1 MNDEADKFLDVT
13 QAAEKLYEALREL
26 KQRTEDYAEAGG
38 RLESAAARTQALADA
53 TAQVLEE
60 QERRW
65 NELARLLGDQIRPAI
80 DEIKDH
86 ADKQTVQLSSL
97 STAVAGQRNQI
108 TLMKQGMVENSG
120 VVAEIKKMTVRL
132 AEASSE
138 QIELLR
144 QHSTTLAE
152 QQQAIDWVRRTAKTS
167 MTAAIWAAVFSLAAL
182 IAVIVLLV
190 S

>member
-1 MNDEADKFLDVT
+1 MNDATDKFLDVT

-65 NELARLLGDQIRPAI
+65 NELTQVLGDQVRPAL
-80 DEIKDH
+80 DVIKDH
-86 ADKQTVQLSSL
+86 ADKQTVHLSSL
-97 STAVAGQRNQI
+97 SAAVAGQQSQI
-108 TLMKQGMVENSG
+108 TLVQQGVGENSAVLG
-120 VVAEIKKMTVRL
+120 EIKKTVGSL
-132 AEASSE
+132 DNASSE
-138 QIELLR
+138 QTDLLKR
-144 QHSTTLAE
+144 HSTALAE
-152 QQQAIDWVRRTAKTS
+152 QQQVIDQVRRTAKTS
-167 MTAAIWAAVFSLAAL
+167 MRAAVWAAVFSLAAL

-190 S
+190 T

>member
-1 MNDEADKFLDVT
+1 MKDETDKFLDVT
-13 QAAEKLYEALREL
+13 QAAEKMYEALREL

-38 RLESAAARTQALADA
+38 RLESAAVRTQALADA
-53 TAQVLEE
+53 TVKVLEE

-65 NELARLLGDQIRPAI
+65 DELTRLLGDQVRPAI
-80 DEIKDH
+80 DAIKDQ
-86 ADKQTVQLSSL
+86 ADKQTVHLSSL
-97 STAVAGQRNQI
+97 SAAVAGQQSQI
-108 TLMKQGMVENSG
+108 TLVQQGVGENSG
-120 VVAEIKKMTVRL
+120 VLAEIKKTTGRL
-132 AEASSE
+132 DKASSE
-138 QIELLR
+138 QIELLQ

-152 QQQAIDWVRRTAKTS
+152 QQQVIDQVRRTAKTS